1 MKKML
6 LKTAAVSSIM
16 TAAFAFSAFA
26 ETPITSVSFYAEINE
41 DDAAAEGVNSPDFY
55 TDNSDMYDLT
65 WEETSSSTSAKS
77 EKSYRLTFIAN
88 GDYVFP
94 ENENQITVTGTGVT
108 EIGTKSTKDDGT
120 TLEVRVKAWPYSKLT
135 APTIETTEIGDLD
148 TSRIEFNKNGAGTV
162 EYVITYEDYDG
173 DTGTKHGTTT
183 SSYVSVSSYNK
194 AYGGNK
200 EENDKQDRC
209 VTGFAIRATKLS
221 SSSNPNIVPSDWVWV
236 GDEPDYD
243 MTNYETWG
251 DWLGHSGS
259 SSSNQTINNVATA
272 GPGSGSTSSAGW
284 AGSGNDW
291 YWRNANGTNQTGWVQ
306 DGGNWYYCDPNNG
319 GKMAAGWI
327 FDGANW
333 YYLNE
338 AHDGTYGRMMSGWL
352 NHGGHWY
359 YLNESHDGTFG
370 RMMTS
375 WQVINGVQYYF
386 RPNSGGPLGSMVSN
400 ATVRINNVN
409 YTFNAD
415 GALVG

>member
-1 MKKML
+1 MKKMI

-26 ETPITSVSFYAEINE
+26 ETPITSVSFYAEIDE
-41 DDAAAEGVNSPDFY
+41 DDAASTGVNSPDFY
-55 TDNSDMYDLT
+55 TDNTDMYDLT
-65 WEETSSSTSAKS
+65 WEETSDSSSAKS

-120 TLEVRVKAWPYSKLT
+120 TLEVRVKAWPYSKL
-135 APTIETTEIGDLD
+135 ETPEVTSEIQGVDKITFD
-148 TSRIEFNKNGAGTV
+148 KNGAGTV
-162 EYVITYEDYDG
+162 EYVITYVDYDG

-183 SSYVSVSSYNK
+183 SSSVSVSAYNK
-194 AYGGNK
+194 EYTGSD
-200 EENDKQDRC
+200 EDREDRY
-209 VTGFAIRATKLS
+209 VSGFAIRATKLS
-221 SSSNPNIVPSDWVWV
+221 SSSNPNIVPSDWLVI

-243 MTNYETWG
+243 ISNYETWG
-251 DWLGHSGS
+251 DWTGHSGS
-259 SSSNQTINNVATA
+259 SSSNQTINNVGTA

-338 AHDGTYGRMMSGWL
+338 SHDGTYGRMMSGWL

>member
-41 DDAAAEGVNSPDFY
+41 DDAASTGVNSPDFY
-55 TDNSDMYDLT
+55 TDNTDMYDLT
-65 WEETSSSTSAKS
+65 WEETSDSSSAKS

-88 GDYVFP
+88 GDYIFP

-120 TLEVRVKAWPYSKLT
+120 TLEVRVKAWPYSKLD
-135 APTIETTEIGDLD
+135 PPSEISDLSGDKI
-148 TSRIEFNKNGAGTV
+148 TFNKNGAGTV
-162 EYVITYEDYDG
+162 EYVLPYTDYDG
-173 DTGTKHGTTT
+173 DTNTKHGTTT
-183 SSYVSVSSYNK
+183 SSSVSTSAYNK
-194 AYGGNK
+194 AYTGSNEDYGPRK
-200 EENDKQDRC
+200 

-221 SSSNPNIVPSDWVWV
+221 SSSNPNIVPSDWNVI
-236 GDEPDYD
+236 GEDPDYD
-243 MTNYETWG
+243 IENYETWG
-251 DWLGHSGS
+251 DWTGRTGS
-259 SSSNQTINNVATA
+259 SSSNQTINNVGTA

-284 AGSGNDW
+284 SGSGNDW

-338 AHDGTYGRMMSGWL
+338 SHDGTYGRMMSGWL

>member
-41 DDAAAEGVNSPDFY
+41 DDAASTGVNSPDFY
-55 TDNSDMYDLT
+55 TDNTDMYDLT
-65 WEETSSSTSAKS
+65 WEETSSSSSAKS

-88 GDYVFP
+88 GDYIFP

-120 TLEVRVKAWPYSKLT
+120 TLEVRVKAWPYSKLE
-135 APTIETTEIGDLD
+135 APEV
-148 TSRIEFNKNGAGTV
+148 TSDIQNVDKITFDKNGAGTV
-162 EYVITYEDYDG
+162 EYVITYVDYDG

-183 SSYVSVSSYNK
+183 SSSVSVSAYNK
-194 AYGGNK
+194 EYTGSD
-200 EENDKQDRC
+200 EDREDRY
-209 VTGFAIRATKLS
+209 VSGFAIRATKLS
-221 SSSNPNIVPSDWVWV
+221 SSSNPNIVPSDWVV
-236 GDEPDYD
+236 IGDEPDYD
-243 MTNYETWG
+243 ISNYETWG
-251 DWLGHSGS
+251 DWTGHSGS
-259 SSSNQTINNVATA
+259 SSSNQTINNVGTA

-338 AHDGTYGRMMSGWL
+338 AHDGTYGRMMS
-352 NHGGHWY
+352 
-359 YLNESHDGTFG
+359 
-370 RMMTS
+370 S